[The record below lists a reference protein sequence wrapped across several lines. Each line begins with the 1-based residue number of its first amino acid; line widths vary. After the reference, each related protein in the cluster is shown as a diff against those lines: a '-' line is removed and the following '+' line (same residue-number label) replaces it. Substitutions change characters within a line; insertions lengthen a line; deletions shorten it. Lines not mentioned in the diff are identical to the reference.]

1 MEFEVIILGSDANA
15 YYMARCYHEAYNRK
29 AKILSAKP
37 MSFVNHSKIIDKTYN
52 EDLWDEDKFSN
63 ILNEYVKKL
72 QAKKIVCI
80 SSNETYARALV
91 KNKKKLDKRILFNY
105 VDLDF
110 LDSLIMKDKFFLKY
124 QDPNLLPKTIIY
136 NVNDKLEIPFD
147 FPIIIKPA
155 NVITY
160 NHIDFEGKKKIYKL
174 NNMDEVNETINYIK
188 KSNYK
193 DNLIIQEYIEGDDSS
208 LFDAVV
214 YCNKDGICQCMA
226 FAQIGLGEHTEKMI
240 GNAAALINGFNTNT
254 YDEEIPLKFKE
265 FMEKIKFKGLAEID
279 IKYDKK
285 DKKYKILEINA
296 RQGRSSYYVTAAG
309 CNLVKLVVDDLVYN
323 KKKDFKLLKK
333 EILLT
338 YVPKGII
345 KKYVVN
351 KEFRKEA
358 LKLYRRKKYVNPII
372 YKKDMP
378 VKRILF
384 LLRKQLRYYKDFKNG
399 YWKY

>member
-1 MEFEVIILGSDANA
+1 MDFEVIILGSDANA

-37 MSFVNHSKIIDKTYN
+37 MSFVEHSKIIDKTYN
-52 EDLWDEDKFSN
+52 EGLWDENKFAD
-63 ILNEYVKKL
+63 ILNNYVKNID
-72 QAKKIVCI
+72 AKKIVCI
-80 SSNETYARALV
+80 SSNDTYARGLV
-91 KNKKKLDKRILFNY
+91 KNKNKLDKRILFNY

-110 LDSLIMKDKFFLKY
+110 LDSLMMKDEFFLKY
-124 QDPNLLPKTIIY
+124 KGSDLLPKTVIY
-136 NVNDKLEIPFD
+136 NPKDEITIPFD

-160 NHIDFEGKKKIYKL
+160 NHVEFEGKKKIYKL
-174 NNMDEVNETINYIK
+174 NNIAEVVETINYIK
-188 KSNYK
+188 NSDYK
-193 DNLIIQEYIEGDDSS
+193 DNLIIQEYIEGDDSN

-214 YCNKDGICQCMA
+214 YCNKEGKCQCMA
-226 FAQIGLGEHTEKMI
+226 FAQIGLGEHTEKMV

-254 YDEEIPLKFKE
+254 YDEKVPLKFKE
-265 FMEKIKFKGLAEID
+265 FMEQIKFKGLAEID
-279 IKYDKK
+279 IKYDRK

-309 CNLVKLVVDDLVYN
+309 CNLVKIVVDDLVYN
-323 KKKDFKLLKK
+323 KTSDFKLLKN
-333 EILLT
+333 EVLLT

-351 KEFRKEA
+351 KDFKKEA
-358 LKLYRRKKYVNPII
+358 LKLYKEKKYVNPII

-378 VKRILF
+378 LKRILF
-384 LLRKQLRYYKDFKNG
+384 LIRKQLRYYKDYKNG

>member
-52 EDLWDEDKFSN
+52 ENLWDEDKFSN

-124 QDPNLLPKTIIY
+124 QDSNLLPKTIIY

-214 YCNKDGICQCMA
+214 YCNQDGICQCMA